1 MSHLSIDQLEEQV
14 ESRYTLVVL
23 AAKRAKQLRDGAP
36 RLIDTK
42 STNPLTVALEEIA
55 AGKVV
60 SRVPDH
66 DEIPARGLSV
76 EAEALL
82 EIETPEEEAAE
93 LIAEAPAPVVDEAAR
108 IAELLKIEDEIDE
121 EASEEP
127 EIEAVSRE
135 EVPAEEE
142 TQPEQIEEQ

>member
-1 MSHLSIDQLEEQV
+1 MSHLSIDQLEDKV

-36 RLIDTK
+36 RLIDTP

-55 AGKVV
+55 AGKVI

-66 DEIPARGLSV
+66 DEIPARGLV
-76 EAEALL
+76 AETEALP

-93 LIAEAPAPVVDEAAR
+93 LVAEAPAPVMDEAAR
-108 IAELLKIEDEIDE
+108 IAELLKIEDEAD
-121 EASEEP
+121 EEP
-127 EIEAVSRE
+127 EVPELEAAADIEAIAQE
-135 EVPAEEE
+135 ETPAEEE
-142 TQPEQIEEQ
+142 